1 MFIRPFVQENGVLH
15 FTLIDPDK
23 QSPQKAAEVAARA
36 EACGSDG
43 IMIGGS
49 IAGYDDTNR
58 TTEAIKKI
66 CKLPT
71 ILFPSN
77 AESISEQADYI
88 FWMMLMN
95 SRNRRF
101 LVGEQM
107 KAAPLVKKIDI
118 KTIPMGYIV
127 ISMSAKQTTVERVG
141 DVDKIL
147 PEDIDKVIAYA
158 LTAQYYGMECIYLE
172 AGSGADLPIPPK
184 MVNVAKNILDIPV
197 IVGGGI
203 RDPAA
208 ARNLVS
214 AGADVVVTGTISE
227 KDLGMFEKTVLA
239 VKG

>member
-1 MFIRPFVQENGVLH
+1 MFIKPLVQEKGILH

-23 QSPQKAAEVAARA
+23 QTPQKAAEVAARA

-49 IAGYDDTNR
+49 TAGYDDTNK
-58 TTEAIKKI
+58 TTEAIKQN
-66 CKLPT
+66 CTLPT

-77 AESISEQADYI
+77 AEGISEQADYI

-95 SRNRRF
+95 SQDRRF

-107 KAAPLVKKIDI
+107 KAAPYVKKLGI

-127 ISMSAKQTTVERVG
+127 VSTSARPTTVESVG
-141 DVDKIL
+141 DVDRIL
-147 PEDIDKVIAYA
+147 PEDMDKVVAYA

-184 MVNVAKNILDIPV
+184 MVNVTKNILEIPV

-203 RDPAA
+203 RDPEA
-208 ARNLVS
+208 ARKTVL

-227 KDLGMFEKTVLA
+227 KDLGMFEKIVLA